1 MINLRILSSTIA
13 CKKHLYFHTSSP
25 AVFTF
30 HLLYTI
36 CWRVLNHRQWGS
48 VCLKYLGKSRLPLDV
63 KRIHSKIVLTISKT
77 NRAKSGI
84 FSIKPHSRTTEPKNA
99 LMHEK
104 KLFWETSGW
113 KGARNTHQWISGC
126 CASLPSAIQVPAL
139 GIMREVRL
147 VWAATGQIHKS
158 HVASS
163 FPPLLQQRSELSPA
177 PQAALQNSHLTR
189 TEHNLLLFHP
199 LPHCCFPAGLH

>member
-1 MINLRILSSTIA
+1 MS
-13 CKKHLYFHTSSP
+13 KE
-25 AVFTF
+25 FTAKLF
-30 HLLYTI
+30 QPSARLTE
-36 CWRVLNHRQWGS
+36 QSWGS
-48 VCLKYLGKSRLPLDV
+48 LVSNPTAGLLNLKTPSCMK
-63 KRIHSKIVLTISKT
+63 
-77 NRAKSGI
+77 
-84 FSIKPHSRTTEPKNA
+84 
-99 LMHEK
+99 K

-113 KGARNTHQWISGC
+113 KGARNTHQWISEC

-147 VWAATGQIHKS
+147 VWAAMGQIHKS

-163 FPPLLQQRSELSPA
+163 FPPLLQQRSALSPA